1 MKKISKLLLLS
12 LTLSLVL
19 FTSCSNDDD
28 DSTPITLNSNV
39 TVKNTFQGGMTNGV
53 ETPIEAIFQAPEG
66 SLAATANLS
75 DAVEFPA
82 YLLGLYDINIA
93 TNTITFKLVAKADDA
108 TYSGFFRTLEAGTTD
123 RYYLAFDNAQNVKSY
138 TSSDPAVK
146 LRIDS
151 NQLLVVEIGE
161 GFNFNPGAT
170 FTITL
175 K

>member
-1 MKKISKLLLLS
+1 MKKMSKLLLMT

-19 FTSCSNDDD
+19 FTSCTSDDNDA
-28 DSTPITLNSNV
+28 TPISLASNV

-53 ETPIEAIFQAPEG
+53 ETPIEAIFQAPVG
-66 SLAATANLS
+66 SLAATASLS
-75 DAVEFPA
+75 DTVEFPA
-82 YLLGLYDINIA
+82 YLLGLYDINIEKSS
-93 TNTITFKLVAKADDA
+93 ITFKLVAKAGDA
-108 TYSGFFRTLEAGTTD
+108 TYGNFFRTLEAGTTD
-123 RYYLAFDNAQNVKSY
+123 RYYLSFDNAQNVKSF
-138 TSSDPAVK
+138 TSSDPSVK

-151 NQLLVVEIGE
+151 DKILVVEIGE

>member
-12 LTLSLVL
+12 LTFSLVL

-28 DSTPITLNSNV
+28 DTSPITLGSNV
-39 TVKNTFQGGMTNGV
+39 TVKNTFQGDMTNGV
-53 ETPIEAIFQAPEG
+53 ETPIETVFQAPVG
-66 SLAATANLS
+66 SLAASASLS
-75 DAVEFPA
+75 DTVEFPA
-82 YLLGLYDINIA
+82 YLLGLYDINIEKSS
-93 TNTITFKLVAKADDA
+93 ITFKLVAKAGDT
-108 TYSGFFRTLEAGTTD
+108 TYGNFFRTLEAGTTD
-123 RYYLAFDNAQNVKSY
+123 RYYLTFDNAQNVKSF

-151 NQLLVVEIGE
+151 DKILVVEIGE
-161 GFNFNPGAT
+161 GFNFNPGVT